1 MEFEE
6 KSHWYAKQVTTRL
19 GACVSNHFLCY
30 LRPALKTYDSATLL
44 KRKLAMSHEAL
55 FQRLVGTWTG
65 KCQTWFEPNKLAD
78 EAEVSGEIEAILG
91 GKFLRHSYKGS
102 IQGKPRVGEELIV
115 FNTVT
120 EKMETAWI
128 DEFHMNYAVMHSSGE
143 ATGAGFNVKGTYDV
157 GGGHPPWGWRTEY
170 ELVSDDQLR
179 VTAFNVTPDGDEAK
193 AVETIYSRCS

>member
-1 MEFEE
+1 
-6 KSHWYAKQVTTRL
+6 
-19 GACVSNHFLCY
+19 
-30 LRPALKTYDSATLL
+30 
-44 KRKLAMSHEAL
+44 MSHEAL

-143 ATGAGFNVKGTYDV
+143 ATGSGFNVRGTYDV

-170 ELVSDDQLR
+170 ELVSDDELR